1 MSAALAPRW
10 RLGRTLLA
18 LLREWKSRELERRE
32 LARLSERELRD
43 FSISRSEAYAEM
55 RKPFWRG

>member
-1 MSAALAPRW
+1 MSAVLVPRW
-10 RLGRTLLA
+10 RVGRTLLA
-18 LLREWKSRELERRE
+18 LLREWQRRDLERRE

-43 FSISRSEAYAEM
+43 FRMSPSEAYAEM